1 MGLASLYNTPQ
12 DPVSLA
18 EWSFSHAANHADIV
32 RFILAQKGVQLT
44 SFVLD
49 PLDPTNPKIWV
60 YQHQLMHN
68 QMNQVLGVAGQDLTG
83 LDWTDPEALSQWI
96 DDNASE
102 HLQVSSKLGIP

>member
-1 MGLASLYNTPQ
+1 MGLATLYNIPQ

-18 EWSFSHAANHADIV
+18 EWSFSHASNHADIV
-32 RFILAQKGVQLT
+32 RFIFAQKGVRLA

-49 PLDPTNPKIWV
+49 PVDPQNPAVWV

-68 QMNQVLGVAGQDLTG
+68 QMNQVLGIAGQDLTG
-83 LDWTDPEALSQWI
+83 LDWNDPEGLSAWI

-102 HLQVSSKLGIP
+102 HLQANSKLGIS